1 VIENAWINGFLG
13 GLLIGGAGALYL
25 LLNGRIM
32 GMSGLIKNV
41 LALKTDET
49 GRLSGAFVIGAFGA
63 AWLFAQRHGAP
74 EVVIT
79 TNVFALIV
87 SGVIVGVGVSYG
99 SGCTSGHGVIG
110 MTRFSLRSILATL
123 TFMAATAATVYE
135 IRHMLGLV
143 Y

>member
-1 VIENAWINGFLG
+1 MIENAWINGFLG

-32 GMSGLIKNV
+32 GMSGLIKNA
-41 LALKTDET
+41 LALRTDET
-49 GRLSGAFVIGAFGA
+49 GRLSVAFVIGAFGA
-63 AWLFAQRHGAP
+63 AWLFAQLHGAP
-74 EVVIT
+74 EIVIT
-79 TNVFALIV
+79 TNVLALIV
-87 SGVIVGVGVSYG
+87 SGVVVGVGVSYG

-110 MTRFSLRSILATL
+110 MTRFSRRSILATF